1 MPVIEKLYVSRKMAG
16 RRKVMN
22 EDEIV
27 EILDR
32 VGFTIF
38 YPEQHCFLE
47 QVAIF
52 CNVKYL
58 VCEHGSGTTNML
70 FMDKNTSVLELHK
83 NKTNELTHPSFLF
96 WYMAEALGINYYHQS
111 CTTVGN
117 EDYFEGSYF
126 VEPKLFEKNIS
137 LMIGENK
144 SVRR

>member
-1 MPVIEKLYVSRKMAG
+1 
-16 RRKVMN
+16 
-22 EDEIV
+22 
-27 EILDR
+27 
-32 VGFTIF
+32 
-38 YPEQHCFLE
+38 
-47 QVAIF
+47 
-52 CNVKYL
+52 
-58 VCEHGSGTTNML
+58 ML